1 MANYNVPSELRYS
14 RTHEW
19 VMDLGNQRYRLGI
32 TDYAAQHAGDITYVE
47 LPETDIAIEKD
58 DVNCTIETVKSS
70 EDICNQISGTIVAVN
85 DMLNKDSNISIVSED
100 CYGDGWLYE
109 VEAESDEDFS
119 SLMTAEEYEEFLAT
133 QED

>member
-19 VMDLGNQRYRLGI
+19 VMDLGNKRYRLGI
-32 TDYAAQHAGDITYVE
+32 TDFAAQHAGDITYVE
-47 LPETDIAIEKD
+47 LPETETVIDKD
-58 DVNCTIETVKSS
+58 GVDCTIETVKSS

-85 DMLNKDSNISIVSED
+85 DMLEDSPETVSSD

-109 VEAESDEDFS
+109 VEAESDEDFN

>member
-14 RTHEW
+14 ETHEW
-19 VMDLGNQRYRLGI
+19 VKDLGNKRYRLGI
-32 TDYAAQHAGDITYVE
+32 TDFAAQHAGDITYVE
-47 LPETDIAIEKD
+47 LPETDIVIEKD
-58 DVNCTIETVKSS
+58 DVDCTIETVKSS
-70 EDICNQISGTIVAVN
+70 EDICNQISGTVVAVN
-85 DMLNKDSNISIVSED
+85 DMLEDSPETVSND

-109 VEAESDEDFS
+109 VEAESDEDFN

>member
-1 MANYNVPSELRYS
+1 MSNYNVPSELRYS

-19 VMDLGNQRYRLGI
+19 VMDLGNKRYRLGI
-32 TDYAAQHAGDITYVE
+32 TDFAAQHAGDITYVE
-47 LPETDIAIEKD
+47 LPETETVIDKD
-58 DVNCTIETVKSS
+58 GVDCTIETVKSS
-70 EDICNQISGTIVAVN
+70 EDICNQITGTVTAVN
-85 DMLNKDSNISIVSED
+85 DMLEDSPETVSSD

-109 VEAESDEDFS
+109 VEAENDEDFS

>member
-1 MANYNVPSELRYS
+1 MSNYNVPSEIRYS

-19 VMDLGNQRYRLGI
+19 VMDLGNKRYRLGI
-32 TDYAAQHAGDITYVE
+32 TDFAAQHAGDITYVE
-47 LPETDIAIEKD
+47 LPETETVIDKD
-58 DVNCTIETVKSS
+58 GVDCTIETVKSS
-70 EDICNQISGTIVAVN
+70 EDICNQITGTVTAVN
-85 DMLNKDSNISIVSED
+85 DMLEDSPETVSSD

-109 VEAESDEDFS
+109 VEAENDEDFS

>member
-1 MANYNVPSELRYS
+1 MSNYNVPSELRYS

-19 VMDLGNQRYRLGI
+19 VMDLGNGRYRLGI
-32 TDYAAQHAGDITYVE
+32 TDFAAQHAGDITYVE
-47 LPETDIAIEKD
+47 LPETETVIDKD
-58 DVNCTIETVKSS
+58 GVDCTIETVKSS
-70 EDICNQISGTIVAVN
+70 EDICNQITGTVTAVN
-85 DMLNKDSNISIVSED
+85 DMLEDSPETVSSD

-109 VEAESDEDFS
+109 VEAENDEDFS

>member
-1 MANYNVPSELRYS
+1 MANYNVPSELRFS
-14 RTHEW
+14 ETHEW
-19 VMDLGNQRYRLGI
+19 VKDLGNKRYRIGI
-32 TDYAAQHAGDITYVE
+32 SDFAAQHAGDITYVE
-47 LPETDIAIEKD
+47 LPETDIVIEKD
-58 DVNCTIETVKSS
+58 DVDCTIETVKSS
-70 EDICNQISGTIVAVN
+70 EDICNQISGTVVAVN
-85 DMLNKDSNISIVSED
+85 DMLEDSPETVSND

>member
-1 MANYNVPSELRYS
+1 MSNYNVPSELRYS

-19 VMDLGNQRYRLGI
+19 VMDLGNGRYRLGI
-32 TDYAAQHAGDITYVE
+32 TDFAAQHAGDITYVE
-47 LPETDIAIEKD
+47 LPETETVVDKD
-58 DVNCTIETVKSS
+58 GVDCTIETVKSS
-70 EDICNQISGTIVAVN
+70 EDICNQITGTVTSVN
-85 DMLNKDSNISIVSED
+85 DMLEDSPETVSSD

-109 VEAESDEDFS
+109 VEAENDEDFS

>member
-1 MANYNVPSELRYS
+1 MSNYTVPSELRYS

-19 VMDLGNQRYRLGI
+19 VMDLGNKRYRLGI
-32 TDYAAQHAGDITYVE
+32 TDFAAQHAGDITYVE
-47 LPETDIAIEKD
+47 LPETETVIDKD
-58 DVNCTIETVKSS
+58 GVDCTIETVKSS
-70 EDICNQISGTIVAVN
+70 EDICNQITGTVIAVN
-85 DMLNKDSNISIVSED
+85 DMLEDSPETVSSD

-109 VEAESDEDFS
+109 VEAENDEDFS